1 MALESA
7 TYIDGLVSTNP
18 LATDGL
24 NQGDDHLRLIKSAV
38 KATFP
43 NLTGAVTASQAELNL
58 LAGLTSLIPSG
69 VIVMWS
75 GAVGSIPAGW
85 KLCNGSNSTP
95 DLRDRFIVGSG
106 TDSGG
111 THDIGDSGGA
121 NSLALSEANLPSHSH
136 SFSGSTGSA
145 GSHTH
150 SVTDPGH
157 THTTTG
163 QSYGDSGDGVVA
175 TGSYDAAFSNINS
188 ATTGISI
195 GSAGAHT
202 HSVSG
207 TVGNTGS
214 GTAIDNRPAYYS
226 LAFIMKE

>member
-18 LATDGL
+18 AATDTQK
-24 NQGDDHLRLIKSAV
+24 QGDDHIRLVKSAV

-43 NLTGAVTASQAELNL
+43 NVTGAVTASHTDLNT
-58 LAGLTSLIPSG
+58 GLVPSG
-69 VIVMWS
+69 FIGMWS
-75 GAVGSIPAGW
+75 GAVGSIPSGW
-85 KLCNGSNSTP
+85 KLCDGTNSTP
-95 DLRDRFIVGSG
+95 DLRDRFIIGSG

-111 THDIGDSGGA
+111 THNIGETGGA
-121 NSLALSEANLPSHSH
+121 NSLTLSEANLPSHSH
-136 SFSGSTGSA
+136 SFSGSTDSS

-150 SVTDPGH
+150 SITDPGH
-157 THTTTG
+157 SHGLGTDNNFDYTPG
-163 QSYGDSGDGVVA
+163 NRSGVNGG
-175 TGSYDAAFSNINS
+175 GSSTSTNS

-202 HSVSG
+202 HTVSG
-207 TVGNTGS
+207 TVGDTGS
-214 GTAIDNRPAYYS
+214 DTAIDNRPAYYA

>member
-7 TYIDGLVSTNP
+7 TYIDGLVSANP
-18 LATDGL
+18 VTTDGL

-121 NSLALSEANLPSHSH
+121 NSLSLSEANLPGHTH
-136 SFSGSTGSA
+136 SFSATTGSA

-157 THTTTG
+157 SHGITVG
-163 QSYGDSGDGVVA
+163 NNADVDNDVA
-175 TGSYDAAFSNINS
+175 TTSGSGGTDSTNS

-207 TVGNTGS
+207 TTGSVGS